1 MIILHHGKI
10 RTLNVLQPLV
20 EALAI
25 QGERI
30 LAVGRNEDIINI
42 AAPDAWV
49 IDLHGQ
55 TILPGFTDSHIHLL
69 QYGLKLSQIDCE
81 TISRAECLTRVAK
94 KVQATA
100 PGTWITGQGWN
111 HNIWQEGIGHKHDL
125 DHISNLH
132 PIFLAAKSLH
142 ASWCNSAALQ
152 LAGIDRH
159 TPDPPGGTIVKDE
172 NREPTGILL
181 ESASNLV
188 EACIPPLKTSQKREV
203 LLDAQQQLLRYG
215 ITSVHD
221 VDNWEIYALLQE
233 LQPTFFIRVTKSF
246 HRSDLKEIFR
256 AGLNSGS
263 GNDRLNIGWLKLFMD
278 GALGPQTAAMLLPY
292 EGTTSHYGML
302 TLSAEELFEI
312 GMEAAHYDIRLEI
325 HAIGDKAIHITLD
338 KIEQLASLKN
348 TSPLP
353 HRMEHVQIIHPPDIQ
368 RMAHLQMVASMQP
381 IHVISD
387 MDTADRYWGKRCAFS
402 YAWHSIDETGI
413 PLIFGSDAPV
423 ETPNPFPAIQAALT
437 RQKSSTSQPWFPQQ
451 RLSLSRTL
459 AAYISRPPAIIGK
472 QHSLGQLQPG
482 FLADL
487 VVLPDDV
494 LQIDPFKIAQVSP
507 SATMISGEFR
517 WMDDHFLMP

>member
-1 MIILHHGKI
+1 MIIFHNGKI
-10 RTLNVLQPLV
+10 RTLNALQPVV
-20 EALAI
+20 EALAV
-25 QGERI
+25 QGETI
-30 LAVGRNEDIINI
+30 LAAGKNEDIINI
-42 AAPDAWV
+42 AAPEARV

-55 TILPGFTDSHIHLL
+55 TVLPGFTDSHIHLL

-81 TISRAECLTRVAK
+81 TISRAACLARVAK
-94 KVQATA
+94 KVQATT

-111 HNIWQEGIGHKHDL
+111 HNIWHEGIGHKHDL

-142 ASWCNSAALQ
+142 ASWCNSLALQ

-159 TPDPPGGTIVKDE
+159 TPDPPGGTIVRDE
-172 NREPTGILL
+172 NGEPTGILL
-181 ESASNLV
+181 ESASALV
-188 EACIPPLKTSQKREV
+188 EACIPPLQASQKREV
-203 LLDAQQQLLRYG
+203 LLNVQQQLLRYG

-221 VDNWEIYALLQE
+221 VDDWEIYALLQE

-246 HRSDLKEIFR
+246 HRSDLEEIHH
-256 AGLNSGS
+256 AGLYSGA
-263 GNDRLNIGWLKLFMD
+263 GNDQLNVGWLKLFMD
-278 GALGPQTAAMLLPY
+278 GALGPQTAAMLSPY
-292 EGTTSHYGML
+292 EGSTSHCGML
-302 TLSAEELFEI
+302 TLPAAELFEI
-312 GMEAAHYDIRLEI
+312 GKEAAHYNIRLEV

-338 KIEQLASLKN
+338 KMEQLTPLKN

-353 HRMEHVQIIHPPDIQ
+353 HRMEHVQVIDPLDIP

-402 YAWHSIDETGI
+402 YAWHAIDEAGI
-413 PLIFGSDAPV
+413 PLVFGSDAPV

-437 RQKSSTSQPWFPQQ
+437 RQKSPTSRSWFPQQ
-451 RLSLSRTL
+451 RLSLNKILS
-459 AAYISRPPAIIGK
+459 AYISRSPAIIGK
-472 QHSLGQLQPG
+472 QHRLGQLQPG

-487 VVLPDDV
+487 VVLSDD
-494 LQIDPFKIAQVSP
+494 LFQSDAFEIAQLSP

-517 WMDDHFLMP
+517 WMDDRFPMS